1 MQKFATLNILLIA
14 AGLCSISEI
23 GKNLYDDSYW
33 QANIQNISMDFAQTF
48 TVQVFCA
55 ATIRD
60 RVLYFEG
67 GVESLPTSTTAGHG
81 TYRIAGNFCEA
92 EIFAIFAIKH
102 QLAKFCSR
110 ENLLLQKFLADESST
125 VPSSRRSS
133 KSTES

>member
-1 MQKFATLNILLIA
+1 MMIL
-14 AGLCSISEI
+14 I
-23 GKNLYDDSYW
+23 GKPTYKILAWTLHKPLPYLVFD
-33 QANIQNISMDFAQTF
+33 QTPLH
-48 TVQVFCA
+48 VFCA

-81 TYRIAGNFCEA
+81 TYRIAENFCEA